1 MKKLES
7 LNNEKFAALQSSE
20 IGNLAAVVG
29 GLEKDTI
36 GAGGSADC
44 ATFFESSDGSMDVK
58 TTGIAPTGTGTRK

>member
-29 GLEKDTI
+29 GQEKDTV
-36 GAGGSADC
+36 GAGGMAVC
-44 ATFFESSDGSMDVK
+44 C
-58 TTGIAPTGTGTRK
+58 TTKQRNW